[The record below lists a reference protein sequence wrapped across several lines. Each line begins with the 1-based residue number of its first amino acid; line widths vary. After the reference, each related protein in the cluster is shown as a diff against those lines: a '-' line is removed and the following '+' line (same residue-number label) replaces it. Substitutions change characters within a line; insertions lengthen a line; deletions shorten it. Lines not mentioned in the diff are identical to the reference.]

1 MKFPIVA
8 NRKTWYSL
16 SSVLVVLSLLGT
28 ALWGF
33 NLSLH
38 FTGGILME
46 YSFPK
51 TVPTTTEVRDI
62 TLEAQT
68 EFNAGKADNEK
79 IDIGTPTVVPSGD
92 KNMNIRYRV
101 PSNPEDQGRYIE
113 FETTLNKK
121 VAEKFSGTKESSQVI
136 SASVGQVLKERAIW
150 ATLLSVIAIVLYIV
164 FAFRKLP
171 KNYNPWVFGFNTIA
185 ALFHDIIVL
194 TGVFVFLG
202 HFFHMEIGPYFIT
215 ALLTILGYS
224 VNDTVVVFDRVRE
237 NMARQKK
244 GETIESI
251 TEASTWQTM
260 ARSLHTSM
268 TVLITLGALLILG
281 PDALKSFIL
290 ALFIGVIIGT
300 YSSIFIASPLLVT
313 FKNYLLRK

>member
-8 NRKTWYSL
+8 QRKVWYSI
-16 SSVLVVLSLLGT
+16 SSVLVALSFLGT

-38 FTGGILME
+38 FTGGILIE

-51 TVPTTTEVRDI
+51 ALPTTDQVREF
-62 TLEAQT
+62 TLTTQK
-68 EFNAGKADNEK
+68 EFNNGKADSEK
-79 IDIGTPTVVPSGD
+79 IDIGTPTVIPGGE
-92 KNMNIRYRV
+92 KNINIRYKV
-101 PSNPEDQGRYIE
+101 PTNGAEQGRYLE
-113 FETTLNKK
+113 FEGALTKK
-121 VAEKFSGTKESSQVI
+121 MTEKYSAIKESSQVI

-150 ATLLSVIAIVLYIV
+150 ATILSVIAIVLYIV

-202 HFFHMEIGPYFIT
+202 HFFHVEIGPYFIT

-224 VNDTVVVFDRVRE
+224 VNDSIVVFDRVRE
-237 NMARQKK
+237 NMSRQKK
-244 GETIESI
+244 GETIEDI
-251 TEASTWQTM
+251 TELSLWQTM

-281 PDALKSFIL
+281 PDAIRSFIF
-290 ALFIGVIIGT
+290 ALFIGVVIGT
-300 YSSIFIASPLLVT
+300 YSSIFLASPMLVT

>member
-8 NRKTWYSL
+8 NRKVWYSI
-16 SSVLVVLSLLGT
+16 STVLVVLSILGT

-38 FTGGILME
+38 FTGGILVE
-46 YSFPK
+46 YSFPG
-51 TVPTTTEVRDI
+51 TVPSTSEIKDF
-62 TLEAQT
+62 TLAAQT
-68 EFNAGKADNEK
+68 EFNNGKADNEK
-79 IDIGTPTVVPSGD
+79 IDIGNPTVIPAGE
-92 KNMNIRYRV
+92 KNMDIRYRV
-101 PSNPEDQGRYIE
+101 PTNAAEQGKYLE
-113 FETTLNKK
+113 FETALTKK
-121 VAEKFSGTKESSQVI
+121 VAEKYSADKESSQVI

-171 KNYNPWVFGFNTIA
+171 KNYNPWVFGINTIG
-185 ALFHDIIVL
+185 ALLHDIIVL
-194 TGVFVFLG
+194 IGVFVFLG
-202 HFFHMEIGPYFIT
+202 HFFHIEMGPYFIT

-224 VNDTVVVFDRVRE
+224 VNDTIVVFDRVRE

-251 TEASTWQTM
+251 TEDSIWQTM

-281 PDALKSFIL
+281 PDALKSFIF

-300 YSSIFIASPLLVT
+300 YSSIFLASPMLVT